1 MNLDLLKSTSN
12 LKITFLSDINHCID
26 IQKQGRFKFYINFN
40 FDIKLIQ
47 DFIDQLDEHEIYLM
61 IPLISKFAKDNDP
74 HIILSKQILV
84 TKYSNYITINK
95 FLMDQLD
102 LCLEDYNFDKIDNFF
117 LIFKYKK
124 VKIKIN

>member
-47 DFIDQLDEHEIYLM
+47 DFIDQLDDHEIYLM

-84 TKYSNYITINK
+84 TKYS
-95 FLMDQLD
+95 
-102 LCLEDYNFDKIDNFF
+102 
-117 LIFKYKK
+117 
-124 VKIKIN
+124 